1 MYGIPLLQSGDTT
14 SVLGIMRL
22 LFLCCS
28 LCLVHH
34 AHGQSFDSHFCEAAV
49 KNGSFGM
56 NGTTDRNGNLLQTT
70 NLSLIEG
77 YQYQYCVDNCG
88 DGSDFNK
95 YSTFSEQAAIWFL
108 PWFFLVAQIPYFTRN
123 KLGDLGVM
131 MLSIGS
137 PTTALYSLFLTILDR
152 KWLKSYCNTQLK
164 RYSVSGTGR
173 ETLDAIYEVLNSLHQ
188 FPVEVEDT
196 RLLAYTFADREWWRS
211 VRTWFV
217 RTRRHMEASA
227 YAQLIL
233 TVLIYFL
240 AVLPAAFADLGGM
253 YISYVLAINI

>member
-1 MYGIPLLQSGDTT
+1 MQ
-14 SVLGIMRL
+14 L
-22 LFLCCS
+22 LFLFFS
-28 LCLVHH
+28 IYLV
-34 AHGQSFDSHFCEAAV
+34 GYIRGESFDSDFCKAAV
-49 KNGSFGM
+49 KNGTFGM
-56 NGTTDRNGNLLQTT
+56 NGTTDRNGNLLHTT

-108 PWFFLVAQIPYFTRN
+108 PWFFLVAQIPYFTCN
-123 KLGDLGVM
+123 KFGDLVVM
-131 MLSIGS
+131 LLSIGS

-152 KWLKSYCNTQLK
+152 KWLKSHCDAQLELH
-164 RYSVSGTGR
+164 SVGDPSR
-173 ETLDAIYEVLNSLHQ
+173 ETLDHISEVLNSLHQ

-196 RLLAYTFADREWWRS
+196 GLLVCTFSDREWWRAL
-211 VRTWFV
+211 RTWFV

-227 YAQLIL
+227 YAQLLL

-253 YISYVLAINI
+253 YLSHVLAIDI